1 MDDQQKN
8 FLNDWMMYHEICNRE
23 RLGWKPPHIAG
34 FLGLDAR
41 TVKKYLAMT
50 EDEYLAYREQLEQR
64 SKKLTAYED
73 FVVKRLT
80 DCDEASAAQIH
91 DWLKENHSEFP
102 DVDEKTVYSFV
113 LMVRQKHN
121 IPKVFTSRT
130 YEQVKECEYGSQAQA
145 DFGEFNMTDVQG
157 KRRKVY
163 FFAMV
168 LCRSRYKF
176 VEYSDK
182 HYTTQKT
189 ILAHE
194 AAFFFLGGYPK
205 EIVYDQDKLMLT
217 DENLGEL
224 ILTQAFQAYQKDRGF
239 NFRFCRKADPES
251 KGKIENVVKYVKYNF
266 LRGRKYFDQHTLNK
280 EGIAWLHRTANAKV
294 HSTTH
299 KRPVLEYAIEKNYL
313 LPLKPSFMTEP
324 VRQEYSVRKTN
335 VINYQGS
342 EYSVPTGTFRPP
354 QTIVYVE
361 RSGEEI
367 IIYNTS
373 SQEIARQTVS
383 PLKGT
388 QVRNNNHYRDHDQ
401 PVRELVV
408 KTADLFTNPKMA
420 ADYLGEVWQS
430 HRRYARDQITQ
441 IARVC
446 AKYSP
451 QELEEALTYCCN
463 EKLYNASD
471 FEPVLLSLAGK
482 QVSTPARALSEAH
495 SPVKRHRIIPQTS
508 NMEDYKQILE

>member
-1 MDDQQKN
+1 MDDQQRN
-8 FLNDWMMYHEICNRE
+8 FLNDWMMYHEICQRQ
-23 RLGWKPPHIAG
+23 RLGWKPPHIAS
-34 FLGLDAR
+34 FLNLDAR

-50 EDEYLAYREQLEQR
+50 EDEYWAYRGRLEQR
-64 SKKLTAYED
+64 SRKLAIYED

-91 DWLKENHSEFP
+91 DWLKEKHPEFP

-121 IPKVFTSRT
+121 IPKVFTSRM
-130 YEQVKECEYGSQAQA
+130 YEQVIECEYGSQAQA
-145 DFGEFNMTDVQG
+145 DFGEFNMTDVLG

-182 HYTTQKT
+182 HYTTQTT

-194 AAFFFLGGYPK
+194 AAFIFFGGYVK
-205 EIVYDQDKLMLT
+205 EVVYDQDKLMLT
-217 DENLGEL
+217 NENLGEL

-239 NFRFCRKADPES
+239 AFRFCRKSDPES
-251 KGKIENVVKYVKYNF
+251 KGKIEIVVKYVKYNF
-266 LRGRKYFDQHTLNK
+266 LRGRKYFDLHTLNM
-280 EGIAWLHRTANAKV
+280 EGVAWLHRTANAKV

-367 IIYNTS
+367 IIYNSS

-401 PVRELVV
+401 PVRELVE
-408 KTADLFTNPKMA
+408 KTAALFTNPKMA
-420 ADYLGEVWQS
+420 ADYLGEVWKS
-430 HRRYARDQITQ
+430 HPRYARDQINQ
-441 IARVC
+441 ITRVC
-446 AKYSP
+446 AKYP
-451 QELEEALTYCCN
+451 AKELDEALTYCCK

-471 FEPVLLSLAGK
+471 FEPVLLSQTGELP
-482 QVSTPARALSEAH
+482 STPAKALTETS
-495 SPVKRHRIIPQTS
+495 SPVQRHQIIPMTS
-508 NMEDYKQILE
+508 NIEDYKQILE

>member
-8 FLNDWMMYHEICNRE
+8 FLNDWMMYHEICQRQ
-23 RLGWKPPHIAG
+23 RLGWKPPHIAA
-34 FLGLDAR
+34 FLNLDAR

-50 EDEYLAYREQLEQR
+50 EDEYWVYREKLEQR

-80 DCDEASAAQIH
+80 DCDEASAAQVH
-91 DWLKENHSEFP
+91 DWLKEKYPEFP
-102 DVDEKTVYSFV
+102 DVDGKTVYSFV

-121 IPKVFTSRT
+121 IPKVFTSRM

-145 DFGEFNMTDVQG
+145 DFGEFNMTDVLG

-182 HYTTQKT
+182 HYTTQTT

-194 AAFFFLGGYPK
+194 AAFFFFGGYVK
-205 EIVYDQDKLMLT
+205 EIVYDQDKLLLT

-239 NFRFCRKADPES
+239 AFRFCRKSDPES
-251 KGKIENVVKYVKYNF
+251 KGKIENVVKYAKYNF
-266 LRGRKYFDQHTLNK
+266 LRGRKYCDLHTLNK
-280 EGIAWLHRTANAKV
+280 EGIDWLHRTANAKV
-294 HSTTH
+294 HSSTH

-324 VRQEYSVRKTN
+324 VRHEYSVRKTN

-342 EYSVPTGTFRPP
+342 EYSVPAGTFRPP

-373 SQEIARQTVS
+373 SQEISRQTVS

-401 PVRELVV
+401 PVRELVA

-420 ADYLGEVWQS
+420 TDYLGEVWHS
-430 HRRYARDQITQ
+430 HRRYARDQFTQ

-451 QELEEALTYCCN
+451 QELEEALTYCVN
-463 EKLYNASD
+463 EKLYQASD

-482 QVSTPARALSEAH
+482 QVSTPAKALSEAH

>member
-1 MDDQQKN
+1 MLCKDLHKN
-8 FLNDWMMYHEICNRE
+8 
-23 RLGWKPPHIAG
+23 
-34 FLGLDAR
+34 
-41 TVKKYLAMT
+41 
-50 EDEYLAYREQLEQR
+50 
-64 SKKLTAYED
+64 
-73 FVVKRLT
+73 
-80 DCDEASAAQIH
+80 
-91 DWLKENHSEFP
+91 
-102 DVDEKTVYSFV
+102 
-113 LMVRQKHN
+113 
-121 IPKVFTSRT
+121 
-130 YEQVKECEYGSQAQA
+130 
-145 DFGEFNMTDVQG
+145 
-157 KRRKVY
+157 
-163 FFAMV
+163 
-168 LCRSRYKF
+168 
-176 VEYSDK
+176 
-182 HYTTQKT
+182 
-189 ILAHE
+189 
-194 AAFFFLGGYPK
+194 
-205 EIVYDQDKLMLT
+205 
-217 DENLGEL
+217 
-224 ILTQAFQAYQKDRGF
+224 
-239 NFRFCRKADPES
+239 
-251 KGKIENVVKYVKYNF
+251 GKIENVVKYAKYNF
-266 LRGRKYFDQHTLNK
+266 LRGRKYCDLHTLNK
-280 EGIAWLHRTANAKV
+280 DGIDWLHRTANAKV

-367 IIYNTS
+367 IIYNAS

-420 ADYLGEVWQS
+420 ADYLGEVWHS
-430 HRRYARDQITQ
+430 HPRYARDQITQ
-441 IARVC
+441 IVKVC

-482 QVSTPARALSEAH
+482 QVSTPAKALQETS